1 MRSFR
6 DRSAAEPFRFWR
18 AGSREILLDHPIV
31 MGILNLTPD
40 SFSDGGNFLSLDA
53 ALDHARMMIEEGAD
67 IIDVGGESTRPGAT
81 PVSAEDEIA
90 RVLPVVKAVSE
101 RWPEIPVSIDT
112 TKSRVAAAALEQG
125 ADIINDVSAMRLD
138 AEMPIV
144 SARSGAGLVLM
155 HSRGGVADMAT
166 YESAIYTDVAG
177 EVLSEL
183 GSQILAV
190 EEAGV
195 HTGQVVLIGAPATAP
210 DISLGWIVPER
221 GGVGRTRQV
230 AGFVEKPS
238 SEEAAAYVR
247 RGALRNTLILAG
259 NVRALLRVY
268 ALEMLEPLSTGD
280 IPDDVLHTT
289 ISGLAAVY
297 AQVPG
302 MDLSRDI
309 LQPSSRWLRVL
320 PLPECGW
327 TDIGTLERLEA
338 WWRSHPRSLAEVREF
353 GVLPI
358 AGASG
363 SSTRAAARPGARRT
377 GGNAR
382 TALRL

>member
-1 MRSFR
+1 VRSFR

-90 RVLPVVKAVSE
+90 RVLPVLKAVSE

-195 HTGQVVLIGAPATAP
+195 DRKAIVIDPGFGFSKRTEHSLALLDDLDRFSAYDVPVMVGFSRKRMLTEGDVRAPFTIEQKDEATAR
-210 DISLGWIVPER
+210 LNGLALER
-221 GGVGRTRQV
+221 GAIMFRVHNVGVTR
-230 AGFVEKPS
+230 
-238 SEEAAAYVR
+238 
-247 RGALRNTLILAG
+247 
-259 NVRALLRVY
+259 RALDDAWK
-268 ALEMLEPLSTGD
+268 AL
-280 IPDDVLHTT
+280 
-289 ISGLAAVY
+289 
-297 AQVPG
+297 
-302 MDLSRDI
+302 
-309 LQPSSRWLRVL
+309 
-320 PLPECGW
+320 
-327 TDIGTLERLEA
+327 TLE
-338 WWRSHPRSLAEVREF
+338 
-353 GVLPI
+353 G
-358 AGASG
+358 
-363 SSTRAAARPGARRT
+363 
-377 GGNAR
+377 
-382 TALRL
+382 